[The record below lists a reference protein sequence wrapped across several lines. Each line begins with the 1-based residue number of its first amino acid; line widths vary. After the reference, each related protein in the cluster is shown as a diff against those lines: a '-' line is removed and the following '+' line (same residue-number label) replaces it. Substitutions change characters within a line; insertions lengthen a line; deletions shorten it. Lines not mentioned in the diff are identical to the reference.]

1 MREPLI
7 SVVICTYNRAETLRR
22 ALDSVIR
29 QETDGRFAYEVI
41 VVDDGST
48 DNTGE
53 VAAEVAASSPVPVRY
68 VREGRGGGIAVARN
82 TGVTQAGGEW
92 IAFFDDDQLA
102 PSHWLKDLLA
112 AALDQDARCI
122 GGPRTLDLTPEQLAV
137 LGPIR
142 RALLGE
148 ELYPERPMMFE
159 GKRLPTTGNLLLH
172 REVFDRV
179 SLFDT
184 SMAFSGEDSDFLR
197 RAQAA
202 GFAAWTAPKAVVKH
216 MIPDYRLTPDYFRW
230 VSRRWGANFAK
241 MDCKKRGKGKTLLLS
256 VGRIGQAVLVTTPAL
271 ALALLRR
278 DQPRLGDLRCRL
290 WRTQAHVR
298 QTLQLL
304 APTLFAQRRF
314 FAQLEFRKER
324 QAFASDTDAAAKAP
338 RRP

>member
-1 MREPLI
+1 MTQPLI
-7 SVVICTYNRAETLRR
+7 SVVICTYDRAQTLRR
-22 ALDSVIR
+22 ALDSVIG
-29 QETDGRFAYEVI
+29 QDTGGGFSYEIV

-53 VAAEVAASSPVPVRY
+53 VVAEAAARAAVPVRC
-68 VREGRGGGIAVARN
+68 VREGRGRGIAVARN
-82 TGVTQAGGEW
+82 TGVTQASGEW
-92 IAFFDDDQLA
+92 MAFFDDDQLA
-102 PSHWLKDLLA
+102 PPNWIKDLLA
-112 AALDQDARCI
+112 TALDQDARCV

-159 GKRLPTTGNLLLH
+159 GKRLPTTGNLLIH
-172 REVFDRV
+172 REVFDTV

-184 SMAFSGEDSDFLR
+184 SMAFSGEDSDFLH

-202 GFAAWTAPKAVVKH
+202 GFAAWTAPRAVVKH
-216 MIPDYRLTPDYFRW
+216 IIPDYRLTPDYFRW

-241 MDCKKRGKGKTLLLS
+241 MDCKKRGKGKTLVLS
-256 VGRIGQAVLVTTPAL
+256 VGRIGQAVLVTMPAL
-271 ALALLRR
+271 VLTLLRR